1 MPIDRPWGRAAMWIV
16 AALLS
21 ALLVA
26 TRAAAEKLT
35 PEDPLARELV
45 ANERAAWDKY
55 ARRDLEGSRPLLAD
69 DYADVQGDGSV
80 LDREGHLS
88 FVPQADVEWYEL
100 DRFHVIRLA
109 PDAAL
114 VTYRARAQDRGAE
127 EPYQADV
134 TSGWS
139 RRDGRWLNTFYRETP
154 TAAGAIRDRLKKE
167 EGGGHTCRPV
177 VNS

>member
-1 MPIDRPWGRAAMWIV
+1 MPIDRPRMRAAMWIA

-21 ALLVA
+21 TLLGVTGA
-26 TRAAAEKLT
+26 RAEKL
-35 PEDPLARELV
+35 PAEDPLARELV
-45 ANERAAWDKY
+45 AHERAAWDKY

-80 LDREGHLS
+80 LDREGHLA
-88 FVPQADVEWYEL
+88 FVPQANVEWFEL
-100 DRFHVIRLA
+100 DRFHVMRLA

-114 VTYRARAQDRGAE
+114 VTYRARSRDRGAKDLYE
-127 EPYQADV
+127 ADV

-154 TAAGAIRDRLKKE
+154 TAP
-167 EGGGHTCRPV
+167 GG
-177 VNS
+177 S